1 MIVFVVNCGSSS
13 LKYQLID
20 MQQKKV
26 LAKGLVER
34 IGLENSILTHQPAG
48 KEKIKTLQ
56 PIANHKLAI
65 DLVLKALINPQ
76 YNTLDSIDQIEAIGH
91 RVVHGGELF
100 TDSCIITDDVIKD
113 IEACSELAPLHNPP
127 NIWGIMAC
135 RKVLPNIPQV
145 AVFDTAFH
153 HTMPDYA
160 YIYGLPY
167 EAYEK
172 YGVRRYGFHGI
183 SYRYVSKR
191 AAKLI
196 GEHISNLR
204 IIICHL
210 GSGSSIAAIKYG
222 KVIDTSM
229 GLTPLDG
236 LVMGTRCGEV
246 DPGIIFFL
254 MKKMGLSLEEMEIY
268 LNRKSGVLGIS
279 GVSSD
284 FRDIEEGY
292 HNGNDRCRLAW
303 QLYAYRARKTIGSYI
318 TAMGGVDAIVFTA
331 GLGENSARMRE
342 DICEGLEFFYTSIDK
357 RKNHFI
363 GKEVEISPN
372 RSKVQIFVIPTNEEI
387 VIAHDTVKLCKN
399 LKRKT
404 TLIKL
409 E

>member
-34 IGLENSILTHQPAG
+34 IGLENSVLNHQPTG
-48 KEKIKTLQ
+48 QEKVKIKQ
-56 PIANHKLAI
+56 NIENHKIAI
-65 DLVLKALINPQ
+65 NLVLQALINPQ
-76 YNTLDSIDQIEAIGH
+76 YNTLKSIDQIEAVGH

-100 TDSCIITDDVIKD
+100 ADSCIITEDVIKD

-127 NIWGIMAC
+127 NIWGIKAC
-135 RKVLPNIPQV
+135 RKVLPDIPQV

-167 EAYEK
+167 DAYEK

-254 MKKMGLSLEEMEIY
+254 MKKMNLSLEEMEVY
-268 LNRKSGVLGIS
+268 LNKKSGVLGIS

-284 FRDIEEGY
+284 FRDIEKGY
-292 HNGNDRCRLAW
+292 DNGNDRCRLAW

-342 DICEGLEFFYTSIDK
+342 DICKGLEFFDTSIDK
-357 RKNHFI
+357 KKNHFV

-387 VIAHDTVKLCKN
+387 VIAHDTMRLCKN
-399 LKRKT
+399 
-404 TLIKL
+404 IK
-409 E
+409 